1 MTVAEP
7 RLARSPGITYQQ
19 LLDDDTHPV
28 PDVLRLESPRFLG
41 NTDIPI
47 ERYTSREWHRAEVDR
62 LWMRVWQFAC
72 REEHIPNAGDYI
84 VYDIANLSFIVI
96 RTTTGAIKAYPNA
109 CLHRGRKLKDYDG
122 SCSEI
127 RCAFHG
133 FAWALDGALADV
145 PAPWDFPHVDDRRD
159 DDFHLPECAVGTWA
173 GFVFINPDP
182 NASPLKDFIGE
193 MADQF
198 TAWDLESRYVE
209 AHVTKIIEANWKITQ
224 EAFCEAYHVSGTH
237 PQILPYLGD
246 TNSQIDVWDTFARVL
261 TPGGTP
267 SPLLEQRPTEEE
279 MLRSMLDVRVDQEAP
294 IALGDGQ
301 TARAAAAGAARD
313 RWRPIVGD
321 HVDEMS
327 DAELMD
333 SLDYTLFPNFHPWGA
348 FNRIVYRFRP
358 NGDDHRSAIMEVLF
372 LSPFKGERPPPA
384 KVRALGVDEP
394 WTTATELGMLA
405 KVFDQDTF
413 NMSKVQRGLETT
425 FKPGITLAS
434 YQESKIRWLHDLL
447 GEWVHTS

>member
-198 TAWDLESRYVE
+198 TVWDLESRYVE

-321 HVDEMS
+321 RVDEMS

-434 YQESKIRWLHDLL
+434 YQESKIRWLHEVL

>member
-41 NTDIPI
+41 NTDISI
-47 ERYTSREWHRAEVDR
+47 ERYTSREWHRAEVDQ

-198 TAWDLESRYVE
+198 TVWDLESRYVE

-267 SPLLEQRPTEEE
+267 SPLLEQRPFASTRRRR
-279 MLRSMLDVRVDQEAP
+279 LRSATGRPRGLRRPALHAIGGVR
-294 IALGDGQ
+294 
-301 TARAAAAGAARD
+301 
-313 RWRPIVGD
+313 
-321 HVDEMS
+321 S
-327 DAELMD
+327 
-333 SLDYTLFPNFHPWGA
+333 
-348 FNRIVYRFRP
+348 
-358 NGDDHRSAIMEVLF
+358 SAIV
-372 LSPFKGERPPPA
+372 STR
-384 KVRALGVDEP
+384 
-394 WTTATELGMLA
+394 
-405 KVFDQDTF
+405 
-413 NMSKVQRGLETT
+413 
-425 FKPGITLAS
+425 
-434 YQESKIRWLHDLL
+434 
-447 GEWVHTS
+447 